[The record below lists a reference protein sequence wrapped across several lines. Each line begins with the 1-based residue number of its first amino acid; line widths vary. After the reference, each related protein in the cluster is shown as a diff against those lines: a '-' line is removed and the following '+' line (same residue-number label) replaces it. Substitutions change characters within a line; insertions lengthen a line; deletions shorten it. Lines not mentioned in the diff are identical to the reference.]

1 MDDSSKKVAI
11 ITGGA
16 SGIGRALCE
25 EFAGADTVIIVADV
39 NVEGAE
45 QVAAEISGNGG
56 YARAEALDVA
66 NAEAVKSLINR
77 VTTEFGRLDYMF
89 NNAGITVGAEVRDM
103 GLEHFRS
110 ILDTNLHG
118 VIYGSIYAYEVM
130 LKQGCGHIINTASMA
145 GLLPFPTQTAYVAT
159 KFGVVGFSKSLRLE
173 AADLGVNIS
182 VVCPGFVRTGIFEA
196 SPFIKVDKQK
206 LAAQLPPKMVEP
218 KQAAQLILKG
228 VRKNKALIA
237 FPFAARIIW
246 WLYRLHP
253 VFLAPIHRKMMAD
266 FRRLRAAYE

>member
-25 EFAGADTVIIVADV
+25 ELAGAETDIIVADV
-39 NVEGAE
+39 HVEGAK
-45 QVAAEISGNGG
+45 QVAADISGNGG
-56 YARAEALDVA
+56 NALAEALDVS
-66 NAEAVKSLINR
+66 NAGAVKSLINR
-77 VTTEFGRLDYMF
+77 VTTEYRRLDYMF
-89 NNAGITVGAEVRDM
+89 NNAGISVGAEVRDM

-118 VIYGSIYAYEVM
+118 AIYGSIYAYEVM
-130 LKQGCGHIINTASMA
+130 LEQGFGHIVNTASMA
-145 GLLPFPTQTAYVAT
+145 GLVPFPTQTAYVAT

-173 AADLGVNIS
+173 AADFGVKVS

-196 SPFIKVDKQK
+196 SPFLNVDKQK
-206 LAAQLPPKMVEP
+206 LLALLPPKMVEA
-218 KQAAQLILKG
+218 KRAAQLILKG
-228 VRKNKALIA
+228 VRKNKAVIV
-237 FPFAARIIW
+237 FPFGARIIW

-266 FRRLRAAYE
+266 FRRLRTASE